1 MPSKSD
7 SSKPGVL
14 HIVATPIGNLG
25 DLSRRAGEIL
35 AAVDLVLAE
44 DTRHSRK
51 LLNGMNIKTPVR
63 AFHKDNET
71 KATAHAIAR
80 LAAGA
85 EVALV
90 ADAGTPLISD
100 PGFKL
105 VRQAHEKGIRVSP
118 IPGPAALIAA
128 LSASGIAPDRFL
140 FEGFA
145 PEKQAARR
153 KRLQTLAGESRTLI
167 FYEAPHRITA
177 FLDDAIAVFSGNRE
191 ASIAR
196 ELTKKFETIRRGELA
211 GLKAWIEHARPAPR
225 RVRRCHRRQQEKR
238 RVQSGSHVNRFA
250 EIPAAEAKRPA
261 RRGAVRR
268 QQERNLQVGP
278 QPAKSLIPQG
288 RLNPNSGGQPP
299 QPLSAAAM
307 SRTRTPSSPPQFLAS
322 RWGRTP
328 VLW

>member
-1 MPSKSD
+1 MQWSVGKLD
-7 SSKPGVL
+7 SNKPGVL
-14 HIVATPIGNLG
+14 YIVATPIGNLG

-35 AAVDLVLAE
+35 AAVDLILAE

-51 LLNGMNIKTPVR
+51 LLSGMNIKTPVR

-71 KATAHAIAR
+71 KATAQAIAR
-80 LAAGA
+80 LVAGA

-105 VRQAHEKGIRVSP
+105 VRQAHEKGVTVSP

-145 PEKQAARR
+145 PEKPVARR
-153 KRLQTLAGESRTLI
+153 KRLQALAGESRTLI

-177 FLDDAIAVFSGNRE
+177 FLDDAIAVFSGGRE

-211 GLKAWIEHARPAPR
+211 DLKAWIEQEPDQR
-225 RVRRCHRRQQEKR
+225 RGEFVVVIAGNKKKGASNLEAMLTVLLKSLPLK
-238 RVQSGSHVNRFA
+238 QSA
-250 EIPAAEAKRPA
+250 QIAAE
-261 RRGAVRR
+261 
-268 QQERNLQVGP
+268 L
-278 QPAKSLIPQG
+278 
-288 RLNPNSGGQPP
+288 SGGNKNEIYKLA
-299 QPLSAAAM
+299 LSLQKVLS
-307 SRTRTPSSPPQFLAS
+307 SRDA
-322 RWGRTP
+322 
-328 VLW
+328 